1 MEAGSSYVY
10 SIGTVDARFP
20 SIGVEKEYI
29 QAQAALAEILQ
40 DRHRV
45 DDNLPTLAN
54 LTERKRKYKVLTY
67 SVGYNITP
75 DERYDDGEGLVPNPP
90 NRNAEIVTAEIVR
103 YPNRYLAR
111 DMCWV
116 FSVENIDTY
125 ILNPRSEE
133 ELTQLIDMLNEP
145 TAATPVD
152 VDVIIGSL
160 GAIAPPSFCNGL
172 ELPIVQI
179 NNTYSFVVKQF
190 IDQLWSGYLDQQ
202 QNSRS
207 QSSALS
213 ETDFKSAAN
222 NLFVRMMQLA
232 DNVGNLDE
240 HRAINYLALRSQQI
254 YIQTAELSQDSKRLL
269 KITVKPSPLTD
280 NSSRSVM
287 EVIFTYATPS
297 DSRDIYYIVVDVSGI
312 YPFLVKNWQPYYE
325 QI

>member
-10 SIGTVDARFP
+10 SIGTVDSRFP

-29 QAQAALAEILQ
+29 QARAAIPT
-40 DRHRV
+40 
-45 DDNLPTLAN
+45 DDLAN
-54 LTERKRKYKVLTY
+54 LTERQVKYKVLTY
-67 SVGYNITP
+67 AVGYNIKL
-75 DERYDDGEGLVPNPP
+75 DELHTTDNQGRSVVITADQN
-90 NRNAEIVTAEIVR
+90 AEIVR

-125 ILNPRSEE
+125 ILIPRSED
-133 ELTQLIDMLNEP
+133 ELTQLIEMLNEP
-145 TAATPVD
+145 TAVPPVD
-152 VDVIIGSL
+152 VDVVIGSL
-160 GAIAPPSFCNGL
+160 GSIAPPSFCNCL

-179 NNTYSFVVKQF
+179 NNTYSFVVEQF
-190 IDQLWSGYLDQQ
+190 IDQLWEQYQQ
-202 QNSRS
+202 ERQSTPS
-207 QSSALS
+207 QTPAIS

-240 HRAINYLALRSQQI
+240 HRAVNYLALRSQQI
-254 YIQTAELSQDSKRLL
+254 YINTAELSQDSKRLL
-269 KITVKPSPLTD
+269 KITVKPSALTE

-297 DSRDIYYIVVDVSGI
+297 DSRDVYYIVVDVSGM

>member
-1 MEAGSSYVY
+1 MEVGSSYVY

-20 SIGVEKEYI
+20 TIGVEKEYI
-29 QAQAALAEILQ
+29 QARAAI
-40 DRHRV
+40 
-45 DDNLPTLAN
+45 PTSDLAN
-54 LTERKRKYKVLTY
+54 LTERQIKYKVLTY
-67 SVGYNITP
+67 SVGYNVQL
-75 DERYDDGEGLVPNPP
+75 DELYDNNGHPIPNTS
-90 NRNAEIVTAEIVR
+90 NQTTEIVR

-116 FSVENIDTY
+116 FSVENIDCY
-125 ILNPRSEE
+125 ILNPRSDD
-133 ELTQLIDMLNEP
+133 ELTQLIEMLNEP
-145 TAATPVD
+145 TASPPVD
-152 VDVIIGSL
+152 VDVVIGII

-179 NNTYSFVVKQF
+179 NNTYSFVVQQF
-190 IDQLWSGYLDQQ
+190 IDQLWEQYQQEQ

-207 QSSALS
+207 QSSSIS
-213 ETDFKSAAN
+213 ESDFKNSAN

-240 HRAINYLALRSQQI
+240 HRAVNYLALRSQQI
-254 YIQTAELSQDSKRLL
+254 YINTAELSQDSKRLL
-269 KITVKPSPLTD
+269 KITVKPSALTE

-297 DSRDIYYIVVDVSGI
+297 DSRDIYYIVVDVSGM

-325 QI
+325 QV

>member
-1 MEAGSSYVY
+1 MEFDSSYVY

-29 QAQAALAEILQ
+29 QARAAI
-40 DRHRV
+40 
-45 DDNLPTLAN
+45 PTSDLAN
-54 LTERKRKYKVLTY
+54 LTERQVKHKVFTY
-67 SVGYNITP
+67 AVGYNIKL
-75 DERYDDGEGLVPNPP
+75 DEQHTTDSNGNPVV
-90 NRNAEIVTAEIVR
+90 ITTDQTAEIVR

-125 ILNPRSEE
+125 ILNPRSED
-133 ELTQLIDMLNEP
+133 ELTQLVEMLDEP
-145 TAATPVD
+145 TAVPPVD

-160 GAIAPPSFCNGL
+160 GAIASPSFCNGL

-179 NNTYSFVVKQF
+179 NNTYSFVVEQF
-190 IDQLWSGYLDQQ
+190 IDQLWEQYQQQQ

-213 ETDFKSAAN
+213 ESDFKNAAN

-240 HRAINYLALRSQQI
+240 HRAVNYLALRSQQI
-254 YIQTAELSQDSKRLL
+254 YINTAELSQDSKRLL
-269 KITVKPSPLTD
+269 KITVKPSALTE

-287 EVIFTYATPS
+287 EVIFTYATPD
-297 DSRDIYYIVVDVSGI
+297 DSRDVYYIVVDVSGM
-312 YPFLVKNWQPYYE
+312 YPFLVKQWQPYYE